1 MMNRFSVKSEF
12 DSKILLHAC
21 CAPCALA
28 PVPEFTQ
35 AGVAFD
41 AFFYNPNIFDGAEH
55 DKRLAEVKKIA
66 GIFGFAL
73 FIQNDEYSK
82 FLELVSGLENEPE
95 GGARCAK
102 CIEMRLA
109 AAFEF
114 ASAGGYK
121 YVATTLSTSPHKN
134 VKLINSLGAA
144 LSEKHGGRVKLVEFD
159 FKKNDG
165 YKVSIDQC
173 KKYSIYRQNYCGC
186 HFSKR

>member
-1 MMNRFSVKSEF
+1 MINKFSVKSEF

-21 CAPCALA
+21 CAPCALS
-28 PVPEFTQ
+28 PVPEFAA
-35 AGVAFD
+35 AGLAFD
-41 AFFYNPNIFDGAEH
+41 AFFYNPNIYDAAEH

-66 GIFGFAL
+66 GIFGFEL
-73 FIQNDEYSK
+73 FIRNDEYSK
-82 FLELVSGLENEPE
+82 FLEFVSGLENEPE
-95 GGARCAK
+95 GAARCAK

-144 LSEKHGGRVKLVEFD
+144 LSEKHGGLVKLIEFD

-165 YKVSIDQC
+165 YKNSVDYC
-173 KKYSIYRQNYCGC
+173 KKYSIYRQTYCGC